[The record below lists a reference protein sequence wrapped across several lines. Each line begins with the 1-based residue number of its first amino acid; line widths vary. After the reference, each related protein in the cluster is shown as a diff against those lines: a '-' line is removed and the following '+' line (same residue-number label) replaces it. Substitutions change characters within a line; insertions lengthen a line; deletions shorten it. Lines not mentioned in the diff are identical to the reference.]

1 MSLQA
6 QGLEPIP
13 EATRRLAQ
21 KSSPKGTAIMR
32 LRDALG
38 PIYQDEAFAKVFPR
52 RGRPAEAPWRL
63 ALVTVFQ
70 AMENL
75 TDRQAAQMV
84 ALRMDWKYALSL
96 EPEDEGFDYSVLSQF
111 RQRLIDHGAEDL
123 VLEPLLAVCREQG
136 WLKAGGK
143 QRTDST
149 HVLAAVRALS
159 SLESVG
165 EALRA
170 ALNVLAKL
178 EPKWLQEHIE
188 DDWFD
193 RYVHRFELARF
204 PKGQSQREQLQQQVG
219 RDAQRL
225 LQASEQSE
233 APAAVRARPEV
244 QLLRRIW
251 QQHYAE
257 VDGEPRWRDGPA
269 VSSAE
274 RVVSP
279 YDVQVRAAR
288 KRDTD
293 WVGYKSHLSE
303 TCEEQP
309 DALHL
314 IVHVETTLATTE
326 DHEVLAPL
334 LAQERQQGRAP
345 EEMYVDMG
353 YISGPSLVEQAS
365 LGTRLIGPVAT
376 SSSWQQR
383 DQRGFAPH
391 DFRLDWHT
399 QVALCPQGQPSQ
411 HWSQAHD
418 KRGKPITVIQFA
430 KAVCQAC
437 PVRSC
442 CTRSPDGRSLT
453 LAREPVQQALEQ
465 RRKEQV
471 TPAFQQQYALRAGI
485 EATISQGVRTK
496 GLRQARYR
504 GQDKVHLHHLRMAAA
519 INLVRIDQWLEAHKQ
534 GRPARRPRSL
544 SRFGQLQK
552 RKAS

>member
-1 MSLQA
+1 MSLKP
-6 QGLEPIP
+6 QGLEPIA
-13 EATRRLAQ
+13 EATSRLAH
-21 KSSPKGTAIMR
+21 KSSPKGSAIMR

-38 PIYQDEAFAKVFPR
+38 PIYQDESEAELFPR

-96 EPEDEGFDYSVLSQF
+96 APDDEGFDYSVLSQF
-111 RQRLIDHGAEDL
+111 RQRLIEQGAQDL
-123 VLEPLLAVCREQG
+123 VLEPRLPVCRAQG
-136 WLKAGGK
+136 WLKSGGK

-149 HVLAAVRALS
+149 HVLAAVRSLS

-170 ALNVLAKL
+170 ALNALAEI
-178 EPKWLQEHIE
+178 EPEWLLEHIE

-204 PKGQSQREQLQQQVG
+204 PKAESQREQLRRQVG
-219 RDAQRL
+219 RDGQRL
-225 LQASEQSE
+225 LQATEQPQ
-233 APAAVRARPEV
+233 APQAVRALPEV
-244 QLLRRIW
+244 QLLRQVW
-251 QQHYAE
+251 QQHYEE
-257 VDGEPRWRDGPA
+257 VNGQLRWRDGPA

-274 RVVSP
+274 RIVSP
-279 YDVQVRAAR
+279 YDPEARSSR
-288 KRDTD
+288 KRDTV
-293 WVGYKSHLSE
+293 WLGYKSHVTE
-303 TCEEQP
+303 TCEEDP
-309 DALHL
+309 NALHL
-314 IVHVETTLATTE
+314 IVHVETTPATTE

-334 LAQERQQGRAP
+334 LDQERQRGRAP

-353 YISGPSLVEQAS
+353 YTSGPLLVQQAS
-365 LGTRLIGPVAT
+365 LGTRLVGPVAE
-376 SSSWQQR
+376 SSRWQQR
-383 DQRGFAPH
+383 EQRGFAPQ
-391 DFRLDWHT
+391 DFEVEWQA
-399 QVALCPQGQPSQ
+399 QVARCPQGQRSQ
-411 HWSQAHD
+411 NWTEGHD

-430 KAVCQAC
+430 KAVCRAC
-437 PVRSC
+437 PVRSS

-465 RRKEQV
+465 RRREQV
-471 TPAFQQQYALRAGI
+471 TPAFQKQYALRAGV

-504 GQDKVHLHHLRMAAA
+504 GQDKVHLHHLQIAAA
-519 INLVRIDQWLEAHKQ
+519 LNLTRIESWLRAQQQ
-534 GRPARRPRSL
+534 GAPARRKRPL
-544 SRFGQLQK
+544 SRFARLQK
-552 RKAS
+552 QEAS

>member
-1 MSLQA
+1 MSLHP

-13 EATRRLAQ
+13 QATSRLAH

-38 PIYQDEAFAKVFPR
+38 PIYQDEAFTELFPR

-70 AMENL
+70 ALENL
-75 TDRQAAQMV
+75 SDRQAAQMV

-96 EPEDEGFDYSVLSQF
+96 APEDEGFDYTVLSQF
-111 RQRLIDHGAEDL
+111 RQRLIEQGAEEL
-123 VLEPLLAVCREQG
+123 VLEPLLAVCREHG

-170 ALNVLAKL
+170 ALNALAEIEPQWLL
-178 EPKWLQEHIE
+178 EQVE

-204 PKGQSQREQLQQQVG
+204 PKAQSQREQLQRQVG

-225 LQASEQSE
+225 LQATEQPQ
-233 APAAVRARPEV
+233 APQAVRALPEV
-244 QLLRRIW
+244 QVLRQIW
-251 QQHYAE
+251 QQHYEE
-257 VDGEPRWRDGPA
+257 VDGQTRWRDGPA

-279 YDVQVRAAR
+279 YDVQARCAR

-293 WVGYKSHLSE
+293 WLGYKSHLTE
-303 TCEEQP
+303 TCDEEP
-309 DALHL
+309 NALHL
-314 IVHVETTLATTE
+314 IVHVQTTLATTE

-334 LAQERQQGRAP
+334 LAREREQGRAP

-353 YISGPSLVEQAS
+353 YTSGPSLIQQAG
-365 LGTRLIGPVAT
+365 LGRRLIGPVAT

-383 DQRGFAPH
+383 AQQGFAPQ
-391 DFRLDWHT
+391 DFTLDWQQ
-399 QVALCPQGQPSQ
+399 QVARCPQGHPAQSWTQ
-411 HWSQAHD
+411 GQD

-437 PVRSC
+437 PVRSS

-465 RRKEQV
+465 RRREQV
-471 TPAFQQQYALRAGI
+471 TPAFVQQYALRAGV

-504 GQDKVHLHHLRMAAA
+504 GQDKVHVHHLRIAAA
-519 INLVRIDQWLEAHKQ
+519 INLVRIDRWLEAQEQ
-534 GRPARRPRSL
+534 GRPARRPRPL
-544 SRFGQLQK
+544 SRFGQLQQ
-552 RKAS
+552 RKVS

>member
-1 MSLQA
+1 MSLQP

-13 EATRRLAQ
+13 QTTSRLAH

-38 PIYQDEAFAKVFPR
+38 PIYQDETFAELFSR

-96 EPEDEGFDYSVLSQF
+96 APDDEGFDYTVLSQF
-111 RQRLIDHGAEDL
+111 RQRLLEQGAEDL

-149 HVLAAVRALS
+149 HVLAAVRSLS
-159 SLESVG
+159 RLESVG

-170 ALNVLAKL
+170 ALNALAEI
-178 EPKWLQEHIE
+178 EPEWLLEHIE

-204 PKGQSQREQLQQQVG
+204 PKAQSQQEQLRRQVG
-219 RDAQRL
+219 QDGQRL
-225 LQASEQSE
+225 LQATEQLQ
-233 APAAVRARPEV
+233 APQAVRALPEV
-244 QLLRRIW
+244 QLLRQVW
-251 QQHYAE
+251 QQHYEE
-257 VDGEPRWRDGPA
+257 VNGQVRWRDGPA
-269 VSSAE
+269 VSGAE
-274 RVVSP
+274 RIVSP
-279 YDVQVRAAR
+279 YDPEARSSR
-288 KRDTD
+288 KRDTV
-293 WVGYKSHLSE
+293 WLGYKSHVTE
-303 TCEEQP
+303 TCEEDP
-309 DALHL
+309 NALHL
-314 IVHVETTLATTE
+314 IVHVETTPATTE
-326 DHEVLAPL
+326 DHEVLAPVL
-334 LAQERQQGRAP
+334 EQERQRGRAP

-353 YISGPSLVEQAS
+353 YTSGPLLVQQAS
-365 LGTRLIGPVAT
+365 LGTRLVGPVAE
-376 SSSWQQR
+376 SSSWQP
-383 DQRGFAPH
+383 RGFAAQ
-391 DFRLDWHT
+391 DFAVEWQA
-399 QVALCPQGQPSQ
+399 QVARCPQGHRSQ
-411 HWSQAHD
+411 SWTEGHD

-465 RRKEQV
+465 RRREQV
-471 TPAFQQQYALRAGI
+471 TPAFQKQYARRAGV

-496 GLRQARYR
+496 GLRQARCR
-504 GQDKVHLHHLRMAAA
+504 GQDKVHLHHLQIAAA
-519 INLVRIDQWLEAHKQ
+519 INLVRIDSWLCARQ
-534 GRPARRPRSL
+534 QDRPARRKRPL
-544 SRFGQLQK
+544 SRFARLQQ
-552 RKAS
+552 REAS